1 MKIGRKFKG
10 DEGKSNYKN
19 GVRASWLWCESST
32 KFIMKNIPELLTE
45 IILRVDL
52 VGTKPLQLVAYNSTL
67 IEVNIR

>member
-1 MKIGRKFKG
+1 MKGRVIINTEFERG
-10 DEGKSNYKN
+10 
-19 GVRASWLWCESST
+19 WLWCESST

-67 IEVNIR
+67 NEVNIS